1 MTVYL
6 ICSYTTFSI
15 VYYCAGGT
23 DAAGNAFI
31 YDILDWSNPGPTVGY
46 VFLCLV
52 TVVIL
57 HAIVYGFYRYW
68 HFSLHFGTVLSFHL

>member
-1 MTVYL
+1 M

-46 VFLCLV
+46 IFLCLV
-52 TVVIL
+52 TIIIL
-57 HAIVYGFYRYW
+57 HGIVFGFYRYL
-68 HFSLHFGTVLSFHL
+68 HFSLHLGTFLIPTFKL